1 MAFIRHVLPDSLA
14 VAPIQPVFHH
24 APRFVR
30 AVARDTGAA
39 VLVHFA
45 GRGGIGCPDGLTAV
59 TCELALRI
67 IIIIWDDALAHAVT
81 THAVGGAERLCVINV
96 TGRATAEAQNV
107 ALANPDRVCLAAYGR
122 RPRPAAAAYAFEP
135 DSLKG

>member
-1 MAFIRHVLPDSLA
+1 MFLSTGGVHICHVPPDSLA

-45 GRGGIGCPDGLTAV
+45 GRGVIGCPDGLTAV

-81 THAVGGAERLCVINV
+81 THAVGGAERLCVNNV
-96 TGRATAEAQNV
+96 TGRAT
-107 ALANPDRVCLAAYGR
+107 R
-122 RPRPAAAAYAFEP
+122 RSAFEP
-135 DSLKG
+135 DSLKGLHRGALER

>member
-1 MAFIRHVLPDSLA
+1 MRLRVSTTITKVCSYLQVALICHVPPDSLA
-14 VAPIQPVFHH
+14 VAPILPVFHH

-45 GRGGIGCPDGLTAV
+45 GRGVIGCPDGLTAV

-96 TGRATAEAQNV
+96 TGRAT
-107 ALANPDRVCLAAYGR
+107 R
-122 RPRPAAAAYAFEP
+122 RSAFEP
-135 DSLKG
+135 DSLKGLHCGALER

>member
-1 MAFIRHVLPDSLA
+1 MLLATSSKYYYHESMFLSTGGVHICNVLPDSLA
-14 VAPIQPVFHH
+14 VAPILPVFHH

-45 GRGGIGCPDGLTAV
+45 GRGVIGCPDGLTAV

-67 IIIIWDDALAHAVT
+67 IIIIWDDALADAAV
-81 THAVGGAERLCVINV
+81 THAVGGAERL
-96 TGRATAEAQNV
+96 
-107 ALANPDRVCLAAYGR
+107 
-122 RPRPAAAAYAFEP
+122 
-135 DSLKG
+135 